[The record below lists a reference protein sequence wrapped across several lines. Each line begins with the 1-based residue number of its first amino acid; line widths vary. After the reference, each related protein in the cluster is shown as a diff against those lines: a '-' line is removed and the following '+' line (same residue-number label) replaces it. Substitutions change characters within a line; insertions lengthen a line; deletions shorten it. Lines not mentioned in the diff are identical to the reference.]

1 MDVTFIAAPSPSWVP
16 SPAAWAERGCQELS
30 GDGAGFAGGASSC
43 CSCWA
48 RLPSTLM
55 RQGGSAEVQHR
66 AGSVQ
71 CPLALCCWQSEHRC
85 THVFTLHLCISEPQT
100 CKEKFQKQLPFS
112 SPQ

>member
-1 MDVTFIAAPSPSWVP
+1 MGLGLLVEPP
-16 SPAAWAERGCQELS
+16 PAAA
-30 GDGAGFAGGASSC
+30 AG
-43 CSCWA
+43 A

-55 RQGGSAEVQHR
+55 RRGGSAEVQHR

-85 THVFTLHLCISEPQT
+85 THVFTLYLCISGPQT